1 MAVFPATTSHHC
13 EWGCTVERAG
23 ENSLGGSSLLLTPI
37 SGGNSYE
44 ETVERLLQTIRLG
57 LVAPGERL
65 PSERELAVM
74 LDVSRD
80 TVREATSSLA
90 EAGYLDIKRGR
101 YGGTFV
107 RSGEPSPSA
116 TGSPGRPAQPPRPG
130 EIVDLLVFREVL
142 ETGAARQAAKT
153 DLSAPTREALWQA
166 HLECSSAG
174 AAHYRRLDSR
184 LHLLLAEVTGSTR
197 LVSELAST
205 RMRVNELLNQI
216 PLLAPNIAHSNRQH
230 AEIVS
235 AILRGQADLAELLM
249 RDHLEGTAA
258 LLRGF
263 LG

>member
-1 MAVFPATTSHHC
+1 MDESTSN
-13 EWGCTVERAG
+13 R
-23 ENSLGGSSLLLTPI
+23 LGDSSLLLTPI

-65 PSERELAVM
+65 PSERELASM

-80 TVREATSSLA
+80 TVREATASLA
-90 EAGYLDIKRGR
+90 EAGYLDIRRGR

-107 RSGEPSPSA
+107 LSGEPQRKGNADSVL
-116 TGSPGRPAQPPRPG
+116 PPRPVTAQ
-130 EIVDLLVFREVL
+130 EIVDLLVYREVL
-142 ETGAARQAAKT
+142 ETGAARAAART
-153 DLSAPTREALWQA
+153 ELSAHTREILWHS
-166 HLECSSAG
+166 HLECSRAG
-174 AAHYRRLDSR
+174 EADYRRLDSR
-184 LHLLLAEVTGSTR
+184 LHLLLAEITGSTR

-205 RMRVNELLNQI
+205 RMRVNELLNKI
-216 PLLAPNIAHSNRQH
+216 PLLAPNIAHSNEQH
-230 AEIVS
+230 ADIVS
-235 AILRGQADLAELLM
+235 AVLRGQADLAEMLM